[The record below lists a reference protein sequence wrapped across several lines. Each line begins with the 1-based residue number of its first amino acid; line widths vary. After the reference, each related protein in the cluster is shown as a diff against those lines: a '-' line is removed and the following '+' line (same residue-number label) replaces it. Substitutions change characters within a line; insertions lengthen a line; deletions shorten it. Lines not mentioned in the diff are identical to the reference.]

1 MVPGPQRSTGR
12 VGWWLAVGTLA
23 ALLGFVAVN
32 VLGTLVL
39 GLFVYYV
46 VRPLDE
52 RVSRYLP
59 ADTAA
64 TVTFLGVV
72 FPLLAV
78 VGYIAV
84 VASQELLAAFSGRSL
99 TVSTLLEPY
108 LDGGISDTR
117 RTTVEAALDD
127 PLGLVTSNTDAAR
140 QVLDAALAFAGAAS
154 GLLFVLFVAAAV
166 AYFLLQDG
174 DRLYRWSRA
183 YLFDEESV
191 LDAYLRAVDRDLET
205 VFLGNV
211 FTVGLVAVA
220 AAVVYNA
227 YNLVAPAP
235 VEMPIPTALA
245 LATGLASFVPI
256 VVGKLVYVPLTGLL
270 TVSALRTDP
279 GLAVYPV
286 GLFLVALVLLD
297 VLPQAALRPY
307 LSGRDLHTGATMLSY
322 VLGAAVFGWY
332 GVFLGP
338 LVLVLVVQAARIVLP
353 ELLAGEELT
362 PAVSAPASLGSTP
375 GDGSD

>member
-1 MVPGPQRSTGR
+1 MTPGPQQSVGR
-12 VGWWLAVGTLA
+12 IGWWFAVGTLA

-39 GLFVYYV
+39 GLFVHYV

-52 RVSRYLP
+52 RVSRSLP

-127 PLGLVTSNTDAAR
+127 PVGLVTSNTDAAR
-140 QVLDAALAFAGAAS
+140 QVLDAALAFVGAAS

-166 AYFLLQDG
+166 DYFLLQDG

-183 YLFDEESV
+183 YLLDEESV

-245 LATGLASFVPI
+245 LVTGLASFVPI
-256 VVGKLVYVPLTGLL
+256 VVGKLV
-270 TVSALRTDP
+270 
-279 GLAVYPV
+279 
-286 GLFLVALVLLD
+286 
-297 VLPQAALRPY
+297 
-307 LSGRDLHTGATMLSY
+307 
-322 VLGAAVFGWY
+322 
-332 GVFLGP
+332 
-338 LVLVLVVQAARIVLP
+338 
-353 ELLAGEELT
+353 
-362 PAVSAPASLGSTP
+362 
-375 GDGSD
+375 